1 MSIKV
6 TSLDVRKYPD
16 GRKSKV
22 PFMIVNMTMKADDG
36 LYRSLLESKSSEFT
50 KTFIIKDKD
59 IGAFRETYD
68 WSLVEEAWTYDD
80 PLITYIDKFD
90 VFWLRLWVS
99 LCPLTEIAI
108 NEIRTFKETG
118 VFPGPYRAEDSNV
131 LIKYIES
138 LIAFID

>member
-1 MSIKV
+1 
-6 TSLDVRKYPD
+6 
-16 GRKSKV
+16 
-22 PFMIVNMTMKADDG
+22 MIVNMTMKVDDG
-36 LYRSLLESKSSEFT
+36 LYRSLLKSKSDELT
-50 KTFIIKDKD
+50 KTFIIKDID
-59 IGAFRETYD
+59 AFRETYD
-68 WSLVEEAWTYDD
+68 WCYVEEAWTYNDT
-80 PLITYIDKFD
+80 LITYIDKFD

>member
-22 PFMIVNMTMKADDG
+22 PFMIVNMTMKVDDG
-36 LYRSLLESKSSEFT
+36 LYRSLLKSKSDEFT
-50 KTFIIKDKD
+50 KTLIIKDID
-59 IGAFRETYD
+59 AFRETYG
-68 WSLVEEAWTYDD
+68 WRYVEEAWTYNDT
-80 PLITYIDKFD
+80 LITYIDKFD
-90 VFWLRLWVS
+90 VFWVRLWVS

-118 VFPGPYRAEDSNV
+118 VFPGPYRSEDSNV